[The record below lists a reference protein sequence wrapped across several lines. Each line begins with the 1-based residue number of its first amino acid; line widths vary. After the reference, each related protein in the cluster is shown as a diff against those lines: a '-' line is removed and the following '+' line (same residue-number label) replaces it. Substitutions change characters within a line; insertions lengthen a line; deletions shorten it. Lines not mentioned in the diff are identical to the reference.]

1 MPVLHIPHLNLPLIM
16 DSGQCFRMTRKDA
29 DTFHLIARG
38 RALTIRRVGSDD
50 YLFDCPEE
58 DLERVWRAYFDLDRD
73 YPAIYRAIP
82 EDDPFL
88 SAAKGYG
95 AGLRI
100 LRQDPFETLISFII
114 SQRKTIPAIRRCVD
128 QLARLCGREI
138 APGCF
143 AFPDARRLDAQPLD
157 ALRRCG
163 LGYRA
168 RYVQDSARMIAS
180 GEISLRAIQALED
193 GALMRALTRLP
204 GVGGKVAGCVMLFA
218 YARFDAFPRDV
229 WINRVID
236 QVYGG
241 RFDPGRYRGHAGFIQ
256 QLMFCYGR
264 GTRAINMQ
272 EYKEKT
278 GS

>member
-95 AGLRI
+95 RASDPQR
-100 LRQDPFETLISFII
+100 DPFETGQLHHRQRRPSPPAAALINWPGSAAGD
-114 SQRKTIPAIRRCVD
+114 R
-128 QLARLCGREI
+128 
-138 APGCF
+138 PGCF
-143 AFPDARRLDAQPLD
+143 AFRTPAAWTQPLD
-157 ALRRCG
+157 ALRRC
-163 LGYRA
+163 
-168 RYVQDSARMIAS
+168 V
-180 GEISLRAIQALED
+180 
-193 GALMRALTRLP
+193 
-204 GVGGKVAGCVMLFA
+204 
-218 YARFDAFPRDV
+218 
-229 WINRVID
+229 
-236 QVYGG
+236 
-241 RFDPGRYRGHAGFIQ
+241 
-256 QLMFCYGR
+256 
-264 GTRAINMQ
+264 
-272 EYKEKT
+272 
-278 GS
+278 